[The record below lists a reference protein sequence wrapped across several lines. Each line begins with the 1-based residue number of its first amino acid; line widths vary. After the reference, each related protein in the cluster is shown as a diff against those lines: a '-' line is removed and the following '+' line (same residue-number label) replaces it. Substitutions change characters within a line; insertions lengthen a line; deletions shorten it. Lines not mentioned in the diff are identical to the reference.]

1 MTISPPQ
8 WIAVRPAPSGLGS
21 LSGDF
26 EVAPQ
31 VGDNDATEI
40 AATASGQ
47 TEPPAGPL
55 KLIHGDCVKVMQALG
70 QFDCVFADPPD
81 NLGLKY
87 SNYCD
92 RLPDHEYLD
101 VLKSWVAECVR
112 HAPIV
117 WLSFNARW
125 TAQLGAYVTEFLS
138 RQPQW
143 TYRACVQV
151 FTFGQHS
158 QSWLGNNHRP
168 LWCIHERDAR
178 FFPDEIRVPSWRQRN
193 GDKRAD
199 PRGRVPGDV
208 FDMQY
213 PLDPLS
219 GDVFD
224 FPRVT
229 GNSKHRCDWHPTQL
243 NPELIERVIKF
254 SCKKGGHVLDPF
266 AGTGTTLKVCAR
278 TKHDCTTI
286 DMDKTYCEKIAADV
300 GLNQI
305 SPECWSV

>member
-1 MTISPPQ
+1 MTLSPPQ
-8 WIAVRPAPSGLGS
+8 RIAVPTAPSKRSLLSEDNVAAPRAGGS
-21 LSGDF
+21 DAM
-26 EVAPQ
+26 EVASPTSNQ
-31 VGDNDATEI
+31 VKPRAD
-40 AATASGQ
+40 S
-47 TEPPAGPL
+47 L

-87 SNYCD
+87 ANYCD

-101 VLKSWVAECVR
+101 VLKSWFAECVR

-117 WLSFNARW
+117 WLSFNAKW
-125 TAQLGAYVTEFLS
+125 TAQFGACVTDFLS
-138 RQPQW
+138 LRPEW
-143 TYRACVQV
+143 TYRPCVQV

-168 LWCIHERDAR
+168 LWCVHKRDSR

-199 PRGRVPGDV
+199 SRGRVPGSV

-213 PLDPLS
+213 PLNSSS

-229 GNSKHRCDWHPTQL
+229 GNSKQRCDWHPTQL
-243 NPELIERVIKF
+243 HSELVERVIKL

-278 TKHDCTTI
+278 TGHECTTI
-286 DMDKTYCEKIAADV
+286 EMDQTYCEKIAADV
-300 GLNQI
+300 GLNQVN
-305 SPECWSV
+305 PRCWAV